1 MKPRIVSEI
10 KEDNINHLLESLRS
24 SGDTFTEWPKNMLD
38 KFRDNFK
45 FLTFTNK
52 QQLTKRGEPVDF
64 IGCIVDGSA
73 NVIMEHKSYAV
84 LKKGEFI
91 GYMNLI
97 GMQGTEV

>member
-52 QQLTKRGEPVDF
+52 Q
-64 IGCIVDGSA
+64 
-73 NVIMEHKSYAV
+73 
-84 LKKGEFI
+84 
-91 GYMNLI
+91 
-97 GMQGTEV
+97 